1 MRNRALPLGELI
13 NVGVRLE
20 LTTKFSSR
28 VGGVARGRQ
37 MGGELVEL
45 AASLCRDA
53 QMSSARHREG
63 GWRADYYWRQTVA
76 GVSRP

>member
-1 MRNRALPLGELI
+1 
-13 NVGVRLE
+13 
-20 LTTKFSSR
+20 
-28 VGGVARGRQ
+28 

-63 GWRADYYWRQTVA
+63 GGGPTITGVRRWRAYRVRRFLWVA
-76 GVSRP
+76 CPASTRVVDQRVVRSLDALRGRP